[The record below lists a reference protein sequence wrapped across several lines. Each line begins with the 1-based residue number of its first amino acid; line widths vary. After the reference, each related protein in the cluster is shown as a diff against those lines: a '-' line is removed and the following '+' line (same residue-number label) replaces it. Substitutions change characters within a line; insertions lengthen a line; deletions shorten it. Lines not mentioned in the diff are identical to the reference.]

1 MAQFLKRERE
11 RERER
16 VLRFQAECV
25 AMTSTRPRNHAS
37 PQSPPDRLPPRRCGG
52 SSPSPYTYASAAR
65 RGLVRSARALATAA
79 LLALSGALFLP
90 DRAQAQ
96 AIVLVSNIGQT
107 DDGGASLD
115 DSGSLGQAF
124 SVGAGGGDY
133 TLTSIEIPI
142 EDNGIAAAD
151 IDSLSVSVWSTNS
164 SGLPSSLLHPLRNP
178 SSIAADTTAT
188 FNAQAGATLE
198 AGKTYAVVVYYDKTL
213 ISGWPAWVLAG
224 TGDDDSP
231 ATGWEIADSSLYR
244 GATATNWSSFADEAY
259 KIRVN
264 GSAAGGTPTCTLN
277 TGDLWCG
284 VVTVGA
290 ISSGGSVAAHGF
302 AGTDGGLDDKTFSV
316 GTNNYTIDGLYVGT
330 AGDLNLDLTG
340 ALDAAD
346 KGNLKLV
353 VGSTDFDLD
362 DATHVSSENAYLW
375 TGTGLDWSSDTH
387 VTLRMRRA
395 VALSTDATLSGL
407 TVYDGSS
414 NLTLSPT
421 FASGTET
428 YTASAAYD
436 IATVTVTA
444 TKNQA
449 DATIAWLDASD
460 ATLADAD
467 AMAPG
472 RQVALEAGAN
482 TFKVKVTAEDGTTT
496 KTYTVT
502 VNRATPSCTL
512 NTGDLWCGVVT
523 VGSFVIPSG
532 TVHGYVGSIGDL
544 SDTTFSVGSNN
555 YTITVINHSAD
566 GTLIF
571 DLSSD
576 LTAADRAKLVLHHGG
591 AEFEFSAASITFGNY
606 QWTSAGLDWSS
617 ESFVT
622 LRLRDTPVANNAP
635 VFSPT
640 TATREVEENS
650 AAGTNV
656 GAVIPEATDSD
667 SGDTLTYS
675 MEGTDAASFAFDAST
690 RQITTITGVTYNYE
704 ATKNSYSVTVKASD
718 GTASATIAVTIDVTD
733 VNEKSAK
740 PDKPTLAAVTG
751 SSTSLTATWT
761 KPDLNGGPD
770 IAGYD
775 LQYRVGTTGTWED
788 FAHSDTAVT
797 TTVTGLT
804 ADTSYQVQVRAVNEE
819 AFSDWSDAS
828 DAVKTN
834 AEMTTTCALNPGDLW
849 CGVVTVEELV
859 FEGTSFAYGFV
870 DASASPNPSDTGALS
885 DKEFTVGTN
894 RYTIDIATVGLG
906 ATAEGLNFSLTS
918 ALSDTDKEKL
928 VLHVGSRTFAFSDAT
943 RTNDGFTYQWS
954 NTGLD
959 WSSETSVTLRLRGA
973 PNNAPA
979 FSPTSTTRT
988 VEENSTAGT
997 NVGAVIPEAMDA
1009 DSGDTLTYSMEG
1021 TDAASFAFD
1030 ASARQITTIAGVD
1043 YNFEATQNTYEVTV
1057 KASDGTDSGELAVT
1071 ISLTDADEKSATPAK
1086 PTLAKVAGSSTSLTA
1101 TWTKPDLDGGP
1112 DIAGYDLQYRV
1123 GTTGTWED
1131 FAHSDTA
1138 VTTTVTG
1145 LTADTSYQVRVRAK
1159 NGETDSDWSDP
1170 SDAVHT
1176 NAVDIPIPPG
1186 LEVTLH
1192 LSHDEPLENAGW
1204 ITVTATAS
1212 PASPVPFTVT
1222 VSADPV
1228 APATEDD
1235 FRLSS
1240 NRVLSFAAN
1249 ATESTGTVRIQP
1261 VNDDDPE
1268 PPDVVTVSGA
1278 VSNAAIRDPDNV
1290 TLTIINDD
1298 PDFPQD
1304 IAIDAPAAVDEDAG
1318 TAVVTVTLTT
1328 RRNTAPVIDVGLYYY
1343 WRPETAT
1350 RGEDY
1355 TPPPG
1360 EVFGSN
1366 VLFATVPTSAFSP
1379 NAAGTAWEA
1388 ERTFAIGIVN
1398 DREAEGD
1405 ETIVFRVQSS
1415 ADESPTHTITL
1426 RDDDTPAMRN
1436 VTLVGGPGSDRE
1448 WSRGERVEL
1457 EVRYSLPVE
1466 VERPECWS
1474 YNDDGTCKPPGPFVV
1489 VSFRSD
1495 ARPGYGRVLSTP
1507 LAPYVGGSGTRV
1519 LRFAYTVGAAEDGAR
1534 GVWAADDGILL
1545 RGATIRPLGGGDAEL
1560 SEYTNTRV
1568 MQVAVQGSGRAWTAG
1583 EKVRVR
1589 VRFTGPPQPYAPD
1602 TPLDE
1607 RLNWDK
1613 VDVAGGTPT
1622 IDLLLGDRER
1632 RTLAR
1637 TASYV
1642 GGSGTNT
1649 LAFEYEVTAGD
1660 GRVGA
1665 VEVEAKSLASN
1676 GATIRNERGYDA
1688 ELDHLGAV
1696 RYAQRPSLSVADAE
1710 ATEGENAT
1718 LDFVVKLDGVP
1729 GEADVTVAY
1738 RTKDVTAEAGSD
1750 YTETRGTLRF
1760 ARGEGEYEKT
1770 VPVRIRDDAE
1780 EDDGETFTLL
1790 LSNVSGA
1797 GVANDDYEAVGTIR
1811 NDDAQE
1817 SESESEPD
1825 PPREPESEPPP
1836 PPPPPPRVSV
1846 ADARVREAAGATLD
1860 FEVTLSA
1867 PAPGPVTV
1875 DYRTVDASAKA
1886 GADYAA
1892 RQGTLTF
1899 RAGET
1904 MKTVSVTVLDDA
1916 HDEGEEKMGL
1926 VLYRAAGAIRADYL
1940 AVGTIENSDPLQRAW
1955 LARFGRMA
1963 ALQVIDHVA
1972 ERLDAR
1978 RDPGFR
1984 GRFAGRELRRG
1995 MGRDLA
2001 ESFLR
2006 RLGVASA
2013 PGPIGGMAAPI
2024 GGMAAPIGGGS
2035 NPLAAGS
2042 GPNGGLDWGRLL
2054 RMGLGGGDVMT
2065 GSDFALDRETGLG
2078 GIVSVWSRG
2087 SMSRFTGRE
2096 GALSFGG
2103 DVRTTMF
2110 GADYAQGPLVAG
2122 LMLSHSRGLGEY
2134 AGVDAGLLRSSVTGL
2149 YPWLGYRA
2157 TNRISVWAVTGYGT
2171 GGLLLTPEGVAPLR
2185 SGLSMAMVASGARG
2199 ALAGVAGGGTGFGLS
2214 FKADA
2219 LWVGT
2224 SIEGVDG
2231 PDGRLAAASSSVT
2244 RVRTALEG
2252 SGGFTF
2258 GGGLSLK
2265 PSVEVGLRHD
2275 GGDADAGSGLDMG
2288 GGLVV
2293 ADASTG
2299 LVVDVRAR
2307 TLIAHEA
2314 EGFSERGVSVQFS
2327 WNPSPSTP
2335 LGFTARVAPSW
2346 GVQATGGAEALW
2358 GRETMAGVGAR
2369 GGPAPGNRLDA
2380 EMGYGLPLGGR
2391 FVGTP
2396 RVGVRTSAAGRDY
2409 RLGYSLGVL
2418 GGGVLNLSLGVDAH
2432 RRESP
2437 ARGAAEHGVAGRIG
2451 VRW

>member
-1 MAQFLKRERE
+1 M
-11 RERER
+11 
-16 VLRFQAECV
+16 
-25 AMTSTRPRNHAS
+25 
-37 PQSPPDRLPPRRCGG
+37 
-52 SSPSPYTYASAAR
+52 
-65 RGLVRSARALATAA
+65 
-79 LLALSGALFLP
+79 
-90 DRAQAQ
+90 
-96 AIVLVSNIGQT
+96 
-107 DDGGASLD
+107 
-115 DSGSLGQAF
+115 
-124 SVGAGGGDY
+124 
-133 TLTSIEIPI
+133 
-142 EDNGIAAAD
+142 
-151 IDSLSVSVWSTNS
+151 
-164 SGLPSSLLHPLRNP
+164 
-178 SSIAADTTAT
+178 
-188 FNAQAGATLE
+188 
-198 AGKTYAVVVYYDKTL
+198 
-213 ISGWPAWVLAG
+213 
-224 TGDDDSP
+224 
-231 ATGWEIADSSLYR
+231 
-244 GATATNWSSFADEAY
+244 
-259 KIRVN
+259 
-264 GSAAGGTPTCTLN
+264 
-277 TGDLWCG
+277 
-284 VVTVGA
+284 
-290 ISSGGSVAAHGF
+290 
-302 AGTDGGLDDKTFSV
+302 
-316 GTNNYTIDGLYVGT
+316 
-330 AGDLNLDLTG
+330 
-340 ALDAAD
+340 
-346 KGNLKLV
+346 
-353 VGSTDFDLD
+353 
-362 DATHVSSENAYLW
+362 
-375 TGTGLDWSSDTH
+375 
-387 VTLRMRRA
+387 
-395 VALSTDATLSGL
+395 
-407 TVYDGSS
+407 
-414 NLTLSPT
+414 
-421 FASGTET
+421 
-428 YTASAAYD
+428 
-436 IATVTVTA
+436 
-444 TKNQA
+444 
-449 DATIAWLDASD
+449 
-460 ATLADAD
+460 
-467 AMAPG
+467 
-472 RQVALEAGAN
+472 
-482 TFKVKVTAEDGTTT
+482 
-496 KTYTVT
+496 
-502 VNRATPSCTL
+502 
-512 NTGDLWCGVVT
+512 
-523 VGSFVIPSG
+523 
-532 TVHGYVGSIGDL
+532 
-544 SDTTFSVGSNN
+544 
-555 YTITVINHSAD
+555 
-566 GTLIF
+566 
-571 DLSSD
+571 
-576 LTAADRAKLVLHHGG
+576 
-591 AEFEFSAASITFGNY
+591 
-606 QWTSAGLDWSS
+606 
-617 ESFVT
+617 
-622 LRLRDTPVANNAP
+622 
-635 VFSPT
+635 
-640 TATREVEENS
+640 
-650 AAGTNV
+650 
-656 GAVIPEATDSD
+656 
-667 SGDTLTYS
+667 
-675 MEGTDAASFAFDAST
+675 
-690 RQITTITGVTYNYE
+690 
-704 ATKNSYSVTVKASD
+704 
-718 GTASATIAVTIDVTD
+718 
-733 VNEKSAK
+733 
-740 PDKPTLAAVTG
+740 VTG

-804 ADTSYQVQVRAVNEE
+804 ADTSYQVQVRANNGEVLSDWSDASDAVKTNAAAVAPTISAVAVTSTPVLETDTYGAGERIEVTVTFSEAVNATSDTDFVLSVAGAKRAPLVRGSGTATLVFGYTVVPGDEDDNGIWIGDQDRTLVGNRDGDPQNGTITSVATSTAADLTHAELGQQSGHKVDGSRSIVSVAVSSTPMLETDTYGAGETIRFTVTFNVAVDVSGDPVLTFALGNQGQVRDVDAAHEGGGGSTALVFAYTVVSTDEDNNGIFLRDEDDFNNPDGPVRLDSDDTIRFAGTSTDVPLYWQGRGTQSGHKVDGSRTTGNTAPSFTSSATFDAAENQTAVGTVVAADSDADDNITDYAITGGADQALFEIGATTGELTFDNAPNFEDPEDSGTDNTYVVTVE
-819 AFSDWSDAS
+819 ATSGTGTREMTATQTITVTVTDADEKSAKPDKPTLAKVTGSSTSLTATWTKPDLDGGPEITGYDLQYKVNTAGTWEDFAHSDTAVTTTVTGLTADTSYQVQVRAKNGETDSDWSDAS

-834 AEMTTTCALNPGDLW
+834 AEMSTPTCALNPGDLW

-1519 LRFAYTVGAAEDGAR
+1519 LRFDYTVGAAEDGAR

-1642 GGSGTNT
+1642 GDSGTNT

-1665 VEVEAKSLASN
+1665 VEVEAESLASN

-1688 ELDHLGAV
+1688 ELGHLGAV
-1696 RYAQRPSLSVADAE
+1696 QYAQRPALSVADAE
-1710 ATEGENAT
+1710 ATEGEDAT

-1780 EDDGETFTLL
+1780 EDDGETFKLL
-1790 LSNVSGA
+1790 LSNGSGA
-1797 GVANDDYEAVGTIR
+1797 EVLNYEAVGTIR
-1811 NDDAQE
+1811 NDDAQK

-1825 PPREPESEPPP
+1825 PPREPESEPDP

-1904 MKTVSVTVLDDA
+1904 MKTVSVPVLDDA

-2096 GALSFGG
+2096 GALSLGG